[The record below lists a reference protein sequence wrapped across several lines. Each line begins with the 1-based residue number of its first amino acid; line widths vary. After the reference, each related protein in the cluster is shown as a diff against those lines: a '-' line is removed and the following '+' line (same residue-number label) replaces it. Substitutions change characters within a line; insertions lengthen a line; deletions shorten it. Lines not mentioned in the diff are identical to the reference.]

1 MNSQNEI
8 RSNLLY
14 CVAGSPGLPLSQNS
28 FIFLYMETSHL
39 INSKHKGLPTIFCK
53 TLRKIHITF
62 LIFTHSFQRCGFT
75 NAKLGKG
82 GLIV

>member
-14 CVAGSPGLPLSQNS
+14 CAAGSPSLPLSQNS

-39 INSKHKGLPTIFCK
+39 INSKH
-53 TLRKIHITF
+53 
-62 LIFTHSFQRCGFT
+62 
-75 NAKLGKG
+75 
-82 GLIV
+82 